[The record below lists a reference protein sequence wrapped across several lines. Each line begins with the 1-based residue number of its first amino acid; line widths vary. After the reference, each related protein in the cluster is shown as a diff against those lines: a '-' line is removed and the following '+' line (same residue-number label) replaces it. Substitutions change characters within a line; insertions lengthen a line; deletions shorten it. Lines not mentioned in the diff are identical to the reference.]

1 MVSCQLPVARDLRL
15 GKVAAAVAVA
25 GKKRREL
32 NRQDAKDAK
41 GGAVSCGGKA
51 AEAPHFAYYNFV
63 RIHRALRVTPAME
76 AGVTSRL
83 WEIQDLLN

>member
-1 MVSCQLPVARDLRL
+1 MTEEVI
-15 GKVAAAVAVA
+15 GKGMGRKEPPSPFIA
-25 GKKRREL
+25 GHRG
-32 NRQDAKDAK
+32 AKDAK

-51 AEAPHFAYYNFV
+51 AEALHFAYYNFV

-83 WEIQDLLN
+83 GEIQDLLN